1 MHTHTHTH
9 DHHPAPPRVLLD
21 GVEIPPAEIAAEM
34 QHHPADSAEAAWHAA
49 AEALVLRRLLLNE
62 AARQGID
69 ATPEGDETAEEAQV
83 RRLLDVAL
91 RIPEADEATCRR
103 WFQANQARFRTP
115 PVWHAAHVL
124 LSADPA
130 NAPAR
135 ATARADA
142 ERLLAELQADPA
154 RLPALA
160 AAHSDCP
167 SRSQGGDLGAIEPGT
182 TVPEFEAALR
192 ATAPGTVHE
201 AVVET
206 RYGFHVIQLRAREEG
221 RQQPFEAVHPRIA
234 AWLREASYRRAA
246 HQFMALLAA
255 KAKVEG
261 LVLSAGAD
269 GPLVQ

>member
-1 MHTHTHTH
+1 MHA
-9 DHHPAPPRVLLD
+9 HHHAHPTPPRVMLD

-49 AEALVLRRLLLNE
+49 AEALVLRRLLLEE

-69 ATPEGDETAEEAQV
+69 ATPEGGETAEEAQV
-83 RRLLDVAL
+83 RRLLDRAL

-103 WFQANQARFRTP
+103 WFAANQVRFRTP
-115 PVWHAAHVL
+115 PVWHAAHIL
-124 LSADPA
+124 RAADPA
-130 NAPAR
+130 DAPAR
-135 ATARADA
+135 AAAREEAA
-142 ERLLAELQADPA
+142 RLLAALRADPA
-154 RLPALA
+154 QLPALA

-167 SRSQGGDLGAIEPGT
+167 SRGQGGDLGAIEPGT
-182 TVPEFEAALR
+182 TVPAFEAALR
-192 ATAPGTVHE
+192 ATAPGALHD

-206 RYGFHVIQLRAREEG
+206 RYGFHVILLRAREDG
-221 RQQPFEAVHPRIA
+221 RQQPFEAVHARIA
-234 AWLREASYRRAA
+234 AWLREASFRRAA

-255 KAKVEG
+255 RATLEG

>member
-1 MHTHTHTH
+1 MHA
-9 DHHPAPPRVLLD
+9 HHHAHATPPRVMLD

-49 AEALVLRRLLLNE
+49 AEALVLRRLLLDE
-62 AARQGID
+62 ARRQGID

-83 RRLLDVAL
+83 RRLLDRAL
-91 RIPEADEATCRR
+91 RIPEADEETCRR
-103 WFQANQARFRTP
+103 WFAASQARFRTP
-115 PVWHAAHVL
+115 PVWHAAHILV
-124 LSADPA
+124 SADPA
-130 NAPAR
+130 NPSAR
-135 ATARADA
+135 AAARQDA
-142 ERLLAELQADPA
+142 ERLLAEVQADPA

-167 SRSQGGDLGAIEPGT
+167 SRSRGGDLGAVEPGT

-192 ATAPGTVHE
+192 ATAPGACHD

-206 RYGFHVIQLRAREEG
+206 RYGFHVILLQAREDG
-221 RQQPFEAVHPRIA
+221 RQQPFEAVQARIA
-234 AWLREASYRRAA
+234 AWLHEAAWRRAA

-255 KAKVEG
+255 RAQLEG

>member
-1 MHTHTHTH
+1 MHTHTH
-9 DHHPAPPRVLLD
+9 DHHPTPPRVLLD

-62 AARQGID
+62 AARQGMS

-192 ATAPGTVHE
+192 ATAPGAVHE

-206 RYGFHVIQLRAREEG
+206 RYGFHVIHLQAREEG

-255 KAKVEG
+255 KAEVEG